1 MYLMVLEVL
10 EGLGLSAVKIIRKI
24 ITIISILKLL
34 SMPFGML
41 KDDPPE
47 PQPTNLNFLAMPN
60 SLLRFGSSVHVY
72 SFSRTIGSP

>member
-10 EGLGLSAVKIIRKI
+10 EGWGLSAVKIIRKI
-24 ITIISILKLL
+24 ITIISILELL

-47 PQPTNLNFLAMPN
+47 PQPPPPPPPPKF
-60 SLLRFGSSVHVY
+60 SCHVTQLTTVWII
-72 SFSRTIGSP
+72 SACVQF